1 MSQRRTCR
9 VLGQHRSTQRK
20 AATTLDDEAAFTADI
35 TESDASALLEVVY
48 SNVDAR
54 IVIFKDL
61 REVYL
66 FTNLTLFECLF
77 GVIVRAPEI

>member
-1 MSQRRTCR
+1 
-9 VLGQHRSTQRK
+9 
-20 AATTLDDEAAFTADI
+20 LDDEAAFTADI
-35 TESDASALLEVVY
+35 TESDASAPPEVVY

-54 IVIFKDL
+54 IVIFKEL

-66 FTNLTLFECLF
+66 FTTLTLFECLF